1 MSLSLRLVIVAESRQ
16 GARGSLGSD
25 NHLLEGVHVSLVRGI
40 GERVEDLLT
49 GLGLEVAEVL
59 EALPADAPRELHVLL
74 HDGDSVGVN
83 RAEIGV
89 LEESGQVT
97 LGGFLEGEE
106 SVGLEAELTINAVAD
121 GSHEPLEGGLG
132 EKELSGLL
140 ILLDLTESD
149 STGSESELLLHAT
162 LGRRGLLDNGLGL
175 ASSGG
180 GSLATLGVGSDVL
193 LAFGSLGE
201 LGFLSSDFL
210 SSNLYSGHLV

>member
-1 MSLSLRLVIVAESRQ
+1 MRFQEAGR
-16 GARGSLGSD
+16 SLGSD
-25 NHLLEGVHVSLVRGI
+25 YHLLEGLHVGLVGGI

-49 GLGLEVAEVL
+49 GLGLEVTEVL
-59 EALPADAPRELHVLL
+59 EAFPADAPSELHVFL

-83 RAEIGV
+83 RAEIGI

-97 LGGFLEGEE
+97 LSSFLKGEKG
-106 SVGLEAELTINAVAD
+106 VGLEAQLTIDAVAD

-162 LGRRGLLDNGLGL
+162 LGRRSLLDDGLGL

-180 GSLATLGVGSDVL
+180 DSLATLGIGSDVL

-210 SSNLYSGHLV
+210 SSNLYSGHCVSLAK

>member
-1 MSLSLRLVIVAESRQ
+1 M
-16 GARGSLGSD
+16 
-25 NHLLEGVHVSLVRGI
+25 SLVRGI

-49 GLGLEVAEVL
+49 GLGLQVAVVL
-59 EALPADAPRELHVLL
+59 EALSTDAPRELHVLL
-74 HDGDSVGVN
+74 HDGDSIGVN
-83 RAEIGV
+83 RAEISI

-97 LGGFLEGEE
+97 LSSFLEGEKG
-106 SVGLEAELTINAVAD
+106 VGLEAELTINAVAD
-121 GSHEPLEGGLG
+121 GSDEPLEGGLG